1 MKDVAVLI
9 PTLRRPDS
17 LTRALRSVFAQAQV
31 AERLLEVVVID
42 NDPNGSAKF
51 AVGALERECPVPL
64 IYVHEETPGVATARN
79 AGLKATGA
87 AFIAFLDDDEEA
99 TEAWL
104 ASLLETQSRFDA
116 DAVFGPIAGLAPD
129 APEALRPWLKRFFSR
144 EGPMQSGPI
153 DHGYGCG
160 NSLLKRETVL
170 IGERPFD
177 VRHDQIGGEDDAL
190 FSALQARG
198 GRFAWAA
205 DALVFEHAPAHRAT
219 LAYALTRGF
228 AYGQGPSQT
237 AARER
242 RWGSVA
248 KWMAV
253 GAAQA
258 AVYGPLAAIQWLMGA
273 ESCWDTLDRMV
284 RGLGKVFWTERFE
297 PKVYGQAE
305 VARNAAAE
313 LPI

>member
-9 PTLRRPDS
+9 PTLRRPES
-17 LTRALRSVFAQAQV
+17 LTRALRSVFAQAAV
-31 AERLLEVVVID
+31 ADRLKEVVVID
-42 NDPNGSAKF
+42 NDPYASARF

-64 IYVHEETPGVATARN
+64 VYVHEPKPGVATARN
-79 AGLKATGA
+79 AGLGATDAG
-87 AFIAFLDDDEEA
+87 FIAFLDDDEEA

-104 ASLLETQSRFDA
+104 ASLLETQAQLQA
-116 DAVFGPIAGLAPD
+116 DAVFGPIAGMVPD
-129 APEALRPWLKRFFSR
+129 APETLRPWLKRFFSR
-144 EGPMQSGPI
+144 EGPMQSGRL
-153 DHGYGCG
+153 DHPYGCG
-160 NSLLKRETVL
+160 NSLLKRDTVL
-170 IGERPFD
+170 IGDHPFD
-177 VRHDQIGGEDDAL
+177 VRHDEIGGEDDAL
-190 FSALQARG
+190 FSALHARG

-205 DALVFEHAPAHRAT
+205 EALVFEHAPAHRAT

-237 AARER
+237 AAREK

-258 AVYGPLAAIQWLMGA
+258 AVYGPLAAIQWVMGA

-284 RGLGKVFWTERFE
+284 RGLGKLFWTERFE